1 MQEWQYTP
9 TDLTLPELVLDPYR
23 CGFDAH
29 TAASGAEAEQP
40 WGDEDWR
47 VPAQARPAE
56 EEVSWPA
63 PDPSQR
69 LPLAM
74 APADRRRLELQ
85 ATLVRA
91 GVAPAPG
98 DLHAVEALSALDD
111 VVNDTVRRWI
121 APY

>member
-1 MQEWQYTP
+1 MQEWQYSP

-29 TAASGAEAEQP
+29 TAVSTAQPAEP
-40 WGDEDWR
+40 WRDEDWR

-56 EEVSWPA
+56 EEASWPA

-69 LPLAM
+69 LPLGM

-85 ATLVRA
+85 AALIRA
-91 GVAPAPG
+91 GVAAAPG

-111 VVNDTVRRWI
+111 TVRRWI